1 MRENASM
8 DAMLVL
14 QDAIMEG
21 VIDHQAL
28 SEVVEA
34 TKPRMTREAYWDR
47 FCSAEPW
54 APECLI
60 YDI

>member
-1 MRENASM
+1 M
-8 DAMLVL
+8 DAMLTL

-34 TKPRMTREAYWDR
+34 TKPKMTREAYWDR